1 MVYYNINE
9 LLGIANIFTLK
20 TDPKDMLEKKFR
32 QREAKKTQ
40 LLESEIEEVSHDTLM
55 ETMSSLCDAADV
67 VVDCIVKKFEK
78 AGYTASERN

>member
-1 MVYYNINE
+1 M
-9 LLGIANIFTLK
+9 ANIFRLI
-20 TDPKDMLEKKFR
+20 TDPKDLIEKQFR

-40 LLESEIEEVSHDTLM
+40 LLESEIEEVSHETLM
-55 ETMSSLCDAADV
+55 ETMVSLCEETADV